1 MSPQTLDG
9 TGSGVAGR
17 SAPQPVGTV
26 AARWYLRLFTAVLRA
41 PLLSRCPELL
51 THTDCETA
59 KVIGLVES
67 GLSS

>member
-1 MSPQTLDG
+1 
-9 TGSGVAGR
+9 
-17 SAPQPVGTV
+17 VGTV
-26 AARWYLRLFTAVLRA
+26 AARWYLRLLAAVLRA